1 MARNN
6 FLSFFRLGVRQKVML
21 VLLTVLLTALSV
33 SGWLALQEEKNDTLQ
48 EINQRGSDISR
59 FVAKALAYSVVG
71 YDYHTLQLL
80 LDEIALSDDVGYA
93 KVINAKGNTM
103 AEAGS
108 LDDAE
113 AANLVTFHQEIALE
127 NEVVGTL
134 TLGISTDHTIRR
146 LESQKY
152 SLVKREAFI
161 IVMIAL
167 GEFFALSFIII
178 RPVSIMSRT
187 LKAGVDENGQIIGPV
202 PITSKDEFGQLAKQ
216 FNYLGAQ
223 LNMAN
228 LRLQTRIDAA
238 DEQLLETNRQL
249 MQQSEELRH
258 INDEFK
264 KLSVTDPLTGLY
276 NRRRFED
283 LMATEM
289 QMSLR
294 HGDTNSLL
302 IIDIDHFK
310 KVNDRYGH
318 PAGDKVLEQV
328 AKVLQGKLRKTDILC
343 RIGGEEFVALC
354 KRATKTAAMEIGEKL
369 RLAIEALH
377 VSFGKDDIGV
387 TISVGI
393 ATVNDGNI
401 DHTADN
407 LYRQADIAVYRS
419 KEKGR
424 NNATHF
430 DDISPSD
437 GTAAVTKRLQS
448 KETSL

>member
-1 MARNN
+1 MPRNKL
-6 FLSFFRLGVRQKVML
+6 LSIFRLGVRQKVML
-21 VLLTVLLTALSV
+21 VLITVLLTGLTV
-33 SGWLALQEEKNDTLQ
+33 SGWLALQEERDNTLRD
-48 EINQRGSDISR
+48 INQRGSDISR

-80 LDEIALSDDVGYA
+80 LDEITLSDDVGYA
-93 KVINAKGNTM
+93 RVTNAKGNTM
-103 AEAGS
+103 AESGS
-108 LDDAE
+108 LDDAN
-113 AANLVTFHQEIALE
+113 AANLVTFRQDIALE
-127 NEVVGTL
+127 DEVVGNL
-134 TLGISTDHTIRR
+134 TLGLSTDHTIQR

-167 GEFFALSFIII
+167 GEFFALSFIIM

-187 LKAGVDENGQIIGPV
+187 LKEGVDENGQIIGPV
-202 PITSKDEFGQLAKQ
+202 PITTKDEFGQLAMQ
-216 FNYLGAQ
+216 FNFLSAQ
-223 LNMAN
+223 LNKAN

-249 MQQSEELRH
+249 LQQSEELRN

-289 QMSLR
+289 EMSLR
-294 HGDTNSLL
+294 HGDTNSLV
-302 IIDIDHFK
+302 IVDIDHFK

-318 PAGDKVLEQV
+318 PGGDRVLEQV
-328 AKVLQGKLRKTDILC
+328 AKVLQSKLRKTDILC

-354 KRATKTAAMEIGEKL
+354 KRATKDAALEIGEKL
-369 RLAIEALH
+369 RLAVGNLE
-377 VSFGKDDIGV
+377 VPFGQDVIHV

-393 ATVNDGNI
+393 ATVSDGNI

-419 KEKGR
+419 KERGR
-424 NNATHF
+424 NVVTHF
-430 DDISPSD
+430 DDTTSTI
-437 GTAAVTKRLQS
+437 TAQDVAKQ
-448 KETSL
+448 TSI

>member
-1 MARNN
+1 MAQRK
-6 FLSFFRLGVRQKVML
+6 FLSLFRLGIRQKMLL
-21 VLLTVLLTALSV
+21 VLLTVLLTALTV
-33 SGWLALQEEKNDTLQ
+33 SGWFALQEEKNDTLQ
-48 EINQRGSDISR
+48 EINQRGTDISR

-80 LDEIALSDDVGYA
+80 LDEIVLSDDVGYA
-93 KVINAKGNTM
+93 KVTNAKGNTM
-103 AEAGS
+103 AESGS
-108 LDDAE
+108 LDEGDAT
-113 AANLVTFHQEIALE
+113 NLVTFNQDIALE

-134 TLGISTDHTIRR
+134 SLGLSTAHTIQR

-161 IVMIAL
+161 IILIAL

-187 LKAGVDENGQIIGPV
+187 LTEGVDENGQIVGPV
-202 PITSKDEFGQLAKQ
+202 PITSTDEFGQLAQQ
-216 FNYLGAQ
+216 FNYLSAQ
-223 LNMAN
+223 LNKAN

-249 MQQSEELRH
+249 LKQSEELHH

-264 KLSVTDPLTGLY
+264 KLSVTDSLTGLF

-289 QMSLR
+289 EMSLR

-302 IIDIDHFK
+302 IVDIDHFK

-318 PAGDKVLEQV
+318 PGGDRVLEQV
-328 AKVLQGKLRKTDILC
+328 AKVLQSRLRKTDILC

-354 KRATKTAAMEIGEKL
+354 KRANKTAALEIGEKL
-369 RLAIEALH
+369 RLAVESLE
-377 VSFGKDDIGV
+377 VPFGKDNIRI

-407 LYRQADIAVYRS
+407 LYRQADLAVYRS
-419 KEKGR
+419 KETGR
-424 NNATHF
+424 NIVTHF
-430 DDISPSD
+430 DDMDSAQNLATQNS
-437 GTAAVTKRLQS
+437 A
-448 KETSL
+448 

>member
-1 MARNN
+1 MPRNK
-6 FLSFFRLGVRQKVML
+6 FLSIFRLGVRQKVML
-21 VLLTVLLTALSV
+21 VLITVLLTGLTV
-33 SGWLALQEEKNDTLQ
+33 SGWLALQEEKDGTLQ

-80 LDEIALSDDVGYA
+80 LDEITLSDDVGYA
-93 KVINAKGNTM
+93 KVTNAKGNIM
-103 AEAGS
+103 AESGS

-113 AANLVTFHQEIALE
+113 AANLVTFRQDIALE
-127 NEVVGTL
+127 NEVVGAL
-134 TLGISTDHTIRR
+134 TLGISTNHTIQR

-187 LKAGVDENGQIIGPV
+187 LKEGVDENGQIVGPV
-202 PITSKDEFGQLAKQ
+202 PITSKDEFGQLAMQ
-216 FNYLGAQ
+216 FNYLSAQ
-223 LNMAN
+223 LNKAN

-238 DEQLLETNRQL
+238 DDQLLETNRQL
-249 MQQSEELRH
+249 LQQSEELRH

-264 KLSVTDPLTGLY
+264 KLSVTDSLTGLY

-289 QMSLR
+289 EMSLR

-302 IIDIDHFK
+302 IVDIDHFK

-318 PAGDKVLEQV
+318 PGGDRVLEHV
-328 AKVLQGKLRKTDILC
+328 AKVLQSKLRKTDILC

-354 KRATKTAAMEIGEKL
+354 KRATKSAAMEIGEKL
-369 RLAIEALH
+369 RHAIENLD
-377 VSFGKDDIGV
+377 VPFGQDIIHV
-387 TISVGI
+387 TISIGI

-419 KEKGR
+419 KDKGR
-424 NNATHF
+424 NNVTHF
-430 DDISPSD
+430 DDITSTS
-437 GTAAVTKRLQS
+437 TAQDVAKQ
-448 KETSL
+448 TSI